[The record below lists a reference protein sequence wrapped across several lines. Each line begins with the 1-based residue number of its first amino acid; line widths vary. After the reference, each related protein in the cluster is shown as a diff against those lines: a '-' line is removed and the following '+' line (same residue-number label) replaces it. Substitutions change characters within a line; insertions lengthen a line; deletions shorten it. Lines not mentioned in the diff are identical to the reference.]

1 MRERPSGQFISISA
15 GTLNAS
21 HYSEQDLKTAQI
33 GLEIHMSNSKAGFLL
48 RLAIAL
54 AVSLGMA
61 FGAAPG
67 DKSRLSVAVAET
79 DIEAIVMAVGGNQV
93 DTFSLFKG
101 CICRGNL
108 KVESTATRHLAEA
121 DAVVWTGF
129 LNESAAIEESL
140 RKMQADASAK
150 PLAPVWVDVSKG
162 AVRVNLP
169 TSTCFDYVN
178 AALVSGDP
186 FFWLNPQNGSVIARN
201 VANGLGDLRPERR
214 AYFKANA
221 AAFKKTLDEDIRRW
235 KGQLAGL
242 STLRVFST
250 QCGWQNLSKL
260 GGPHYVAY
268 NKTPG
273 SLPDPKLL
281 LAQVKQMRAQVILVD
296 PNTPAEYGKLFRAEP
311 GLTVIDVPSSIE
323 KIQGGKTYNSLFENF
338 VQALLDGTE
347 GPKSSAKM

>member
-1 MRERPSGQFISISA
+1 MN
-15 GTLNAS
+15 NA
-21 HYSEQDLKTAQI
+21 KTR
-33 GLEIHMSNSKAGFLL
+33 FLL
-48 RLAIAL
+48 RTVLAL
-54 AVSLGMA
+54 AVGLGTA

-67 DKSRLSVAVAET
+67 DKGRLSVAVAEP

-93 DTFSLFKG
+93 DTVSLFKG

-108 KVESTATRHLAEA
+108 KVESAAARRLAEA
-121 DAVVWTGF
+121 DVVVWTGF

-140 RKMQADASAK
+140 RKTKADSSGK
-150 PLAPVWVDVSKG
+150 ERRPVWVDVSKG

-186 FFWLNPQNGSVIARN
+186 FFWLNPQNGSIIARN
-201 VANGLGDLRPERR
+201 VANGLGNLRPEMR

-221 AAFKKTLDEDIRRW
+221 ASFKKTLDEDIRRW
-235 KGQLAGL
+235 KGKLAGL
-242 STLRVFST
+242 SDLRVFST

-273 SLPDPKLL
+273 SLPEPRLL
-281 LAQVKQMRAQVILVD
+281 LSQVKQMRAQVILVD

-311 GLTVIDVPSSIE
+311 SFTVIDVPSSIE
-323 KIQGGKTYNSLFENF
+323 KIQGGRTYNALFENF
-338 VQALLDGTE
+338 VQALIDGTE
-347 GPKSSAKM
+347 GLKPEAKI